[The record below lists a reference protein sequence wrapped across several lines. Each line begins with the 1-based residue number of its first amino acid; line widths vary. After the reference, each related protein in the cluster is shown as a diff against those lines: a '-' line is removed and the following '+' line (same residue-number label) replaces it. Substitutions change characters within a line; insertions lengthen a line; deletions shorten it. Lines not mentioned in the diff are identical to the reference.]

1 MKKIF
6 ICVLTAVM
14 CAASA
19 LTVYSA
25 ESALPQVSARSAV
38 LIEADSGEVVL
49 EKDADM
55 MLPMASTTKI
65 MTALVAIELLPDDR
79 IVEIHQDAVGVEG
92 SSVYLKAGE
101 KLSFSDL
108 LNSLMLAS
116 ANDAAAAIAY
126 ECAGGI
132 DEFAALMNEKAR
144 ELGLESTHFTNPHGL
159 DHEEHYTTARDL
171 ALLTRYAMQN
181 ERFAKV
187 VSTLTHQ
194 LERDAEN
201 GTCFVVNHNKL
212 LRTYDGAIGVKTG
225 FTKRAGRCLVSAAER
240 DGVRLIAVTLD
251 APSDW
256 NDHKRMLD
264 YGFSL
269 YERVTVAELGRISVN
284 LPCIGGDKSTVK
296 CSNAEA
302 VSCVLKRGEKTV
314 VQIEA
319 DRYFPAPVKKGDAL
333 ACAVIYADGAEVA
346 RVPLLAEADVNI
358 DDTELSVIERILQF
372 LGR

>member
-6 ICVLTAVM
+6 ICVLTAAM

-92 SSVYLKAGE
+92 SSVYLKVGE
-101 KLSFSDL
+101 KLSFYDL

-171 ALLTRYAMQN
+171 ALLTRYAMHN

-187 VSTLTHQ
+187 VSTLTYH

-251 APSDW
+251 APNDW

-264 YGFSL
+264 YGFSM